1 MWYFIFLIDF
11 GILDIMLICIFMVR
25 EVYEEF
31 VKVKFEDFD
40 VELLD

>member
-1 MWYFIFLIDF
+1 MWYFIFVIDF
-11 GILDIMLICIFMVR
+11 GILDIMLIRIFMVR

-31 VKVKFEDFD
+31 VKVKLEDFD